1 MAGLKVEMLVV
12 LKASQRVFG
21 MVVLM
26 ASLRAA

>member
-1 MAGLKVEMLVV
+1 MLVV